1 MVCTPQAS
9 ADLYISLVG
18 IPWFSFQ
25 ERFLP
30 AFQLAE
36 SSLANTYLLDPFPNA
51 MIRGNSNQ
59 PNERRWLP
67 ELEGSYRQIVP
78 PSAESIAIALRECKN
93 STKLATDGE
102 SSDGES
108 SDVSSFRTTS
118 NAIQAVL
125 FMSSNNILG
134 RYDMDN
140 FVGSMVNSNS
150 RWILQSIISMKTPTT
165 EIFAADLLL
174 SACKLDDSEIVNI
187 LLSTGANANFRDI
200 YRNSPLHYAIQRGS
214 IAIVRALIKH
224 GAAVNS
230 RVEDYVMT
238 AMALRN
244 PYAMVQLLLDEGAI
258 VRELPESYHNQYSR
272 YESYIRSATPL
283 QIASKTNDL
292 TMIRLLLKKSR
303 VVDVEIIQVDEV
315 EMKLDRITYDEFY
328 RFRTTCISPL
338 VHAAWNGNIPI
349 MTAILDAGANLNV
362 VHNLDWNSYEHHF
375 LRGPKDGRQDW
386 LFEAL
391 NCFRQQRCFTA
402 LQAAAHQNDVEPVRF
417 LLRAGATIDTH
428 DTGDT
433 ALQIAAKCGNIPM
446 VQILRSHGADIN
458 APAYGF
464 YGRTVLQAAAE
475 NGNPILVNL
484 FLEATTR
491 SSWPAIINAPPARW
505 GGRTALQAA
514 AENGHI
520 EVVRILLRSG
530 ANINGPI
537 AETFG
542 ITVFQA
548 AVKSGEWSMV
558 ILVLTEG
565 AHTHTPPGTRAA
577 LAIAVEQENMAL
589 MELVLQHG
597 GGNRLG
603 FSGIKPRALLGTS
616 EHELDPSVLV
626 LNEAL
631 DVNEIWQ
638 PIIQDIDVCDMTAL
652 GFAIRK
658 GRLHAVKLLLQA
670 GADATLALRNQFP
683 SIDREMLTLLLEH
696 GADPDITFAGDE
708 LTPLARWIRFLN
720 SECKDEDKMDE
731 ELKESIVLLLNAGA
745 KVNCSSGDFGDY
757 HVHMNITSILG
768 YAAKYNCVELVEI
781 LLDAGA
787 DPNWRDG
794 SKSATALALAA
805 TSCDEI
811 FYPLLDAG
819 ADVNAAGSFNRGTA
833 LEETVW
839 SGNLRRV
846 QDLLNRGA
854 DVNVA
859 PSEFEHWRQHLTPLQ
874 RALIEGHEEILT
886 LLIQVG
892 AEINAPASPS
902 SGRTALQVACE
913 RGNLDHVRMLLQ
925 KGADVNAPPSE
936 QYGFTALQGASI
948 EGHFAVAVLLLQA
961 GANING
967 EPSSF
972 EGRTALEGA
981 AEHGRLDI
989 VHLLLENDNDMEGF
1003 YDRCENAAKFAE
1015 EESHMVIARIL
1026 RNYRK
1031 D

>member
-1 MVCTPQAS
+1 MVCTPQES
-9 ADLYISLVG
+9 SDIYISLVG

-36 SSLANTYLLDPFPNA
+36 SSLANTHLLDPFPNA
-51 MIRGNSNQ
+51 MIRGNSNHS
-59 PNERRWLP
+59 NERRWLP
-67 ELEGSYRQIVP
+67 ELKGSYIQIVP
-78 PSAESIAIALRECKN
+78 PSADSIAITLRECKN
-93 STKLATDGE
+93 STTLAT
-102 SSDGES
+102 DGES

-118 NAIQAVL
+118 NAIQAIL
-125 FMSSNNILG
+125 FLSSNNILE
-134 RYDMDN
+134 RRDMDN
-140 FVGSMVNSNS
+140 VLGSIVNSNS
-150 RWILQSIISMKTPTT
+150 RWILQSILSMKTPTT
-165 EIFAADLLL
+165 ETFAANLLL
-174 SACKLDDSEIVNI
+174 SACKLDDSETVHL
-187 LLSTGANANFRDI
+187 LLSTGVNANFRDLD
-200 YRNSPLHYAIQRGS
+200 RKSPLHYAVQHGS

-224 GAAVNS
+224 GATVNS

-244 PYAMVQLLLDEGAI
+244 PYEMVQHLLDEGAI
-258 VRELPESYHNQYSR
+258 VRELPKPYPNQYGL
-272 YESYIRSATPL
+272 YEKYTRSATPL

-303 VVDVEIIQVDEV
+303 VVDVEIPQAHEF
-315 EMKLDRITYDEFY
+315 EMNLDKITFDEFH
-328 RFRTTCISPL
+328 RFRTSCISPL
-338 VHAAWNGNIPI
+338 VHAAWNGNISI
-349 MTAILDAGANLNV
+349 MTVVLDAGANLNV
-362 VHNLDWNSYEHHF
+362 VPDFDWNSYEHRF
-375 LRGPKDGRQDW
+375 LRGPKDGHQDW

-391 NCFRQQRCFTA
+391 NCFRQQICFTA

-428 DTGDT
+428 DNGDT

-464 YGRTVLQAAAE
+464 CGRTVLQAAAE

-484 FLEATTR
+484 CLEATTR
-491 SSWPAIINAPPARW
+491 SSWPAITNAPPARW

-537 AETFG
+537 AETYG

-558 ILVLTEG
+558 ILILTAG
-565 AHTHTPPGTRAA
+565 ADTHTPPGTKAA
-577 LAIAVEQENMAL
+577 LAIAIEQESTAMI
-589 MELVLQHG
+589 ELLLQHG
-597 GGNRLG
+597 GGNCLG
-603 FSGIKPRALLGTS
+603 FSGIKPSALLGTS

-626 LNEAL
+626 LNQAL
-631 DVNEIWQ
+631 DVNEIWE
-638 PIIQDIDVCDMTAL
+638 PIIEDIDVCDMTAL

-683 SIDREMLTLLLEH
+683 SVDREMLTLLLEH
-696 GADPDITFAGDE
+696 GADPNIALAQDE

-720 SECKDEDKMDE
+720 SRCKDKMNE
-731 ELKESIVLLLNAGA
+731 ELKESILLLVNAGA

-757 HVHMNITSILG
+757 HGHMNITSILG
-768 YAAKYNCVELVEI
+768 YAALYNCVELVEI

-787 DPNWRDG
+787 DPNWRV
-794 SKSATALALAA
+794 SSERATALALAA
-805 TSCDEI
+805 HSCDEI
-811 FYPLLDAG
+811 FYLLLNAG
-819 ADVNAAGSFNRGTA
+819 ADVNAAGSLNYGTV
-833 LEETVW
+833 LEETVG

-859 PSEFEHWRQHLTPLQ
+859 PSEFGHKTPLQ
-874 RALIEGHEEILT
+874 WALYYGHEKILT
-886 LLIQVG
+886 LLIEAG
-892 AEINAPASPS
+892 ADINAPVSPY
-902 SGRTALQVACE
+902 SGRTALQEASA

-948 EGHFAVAVLLLQA
+948 RGHFAVAVLLLHA

-967 EPSSF
+967 IPSRIG
-972 EGRTALEGA
+972 GRTALEGA
-981 AEHGRLDI
+981 AENGRLDI
-989 VHLLLENDNDMEGF
+989 VHLLLENDNGMEGF
-1003 YDRCENAAKFAE
+1003 YGRCEKAANFAE
-1015 EESHMVIARIL
+1015 KECHMVIARIL

>member
-93 STKLATDGE
+93 STKLATDDE

-108 SDVSSFRTTS
+108 SDVSSFRTTL

-200 YRNSPLHYAIQRGS
+200 DQKSPLHYAIRHGS

-230 RVEDYVMT
+230 GVEDYVTT

-244 PYAMVQLLLDEGAI
+244 PYEMVQLLLDEGAI
-258 VRELPESYHNQYSR
+258 VRELPESYVNHYGR
-272 YESYIRSATPL
+272 YARSATPF

-303 VVDVEIIQVDEV
+303 VVHVEIPQVHEFNLNLDE
-315 EMKLDRITYDEFY
+315 IIYDEFH
-328 RFRTTCISPL
+328 RFRTSCISPL
-338 VHAAWNGNIPI
+338 VHAAWNGNISI
-349 MTAILDAGANLNV
+349 MTAFLDAGANLNV
-362 VHNLDWNSYEHHF
+362 VPDPDWNSYDYRF
-375 LRGPKDGRQDW
+375 LRGPKKGRKDW
-386 LFEAL
+386 LFKAL

-402 LQAAAHQNDVEPVRF
+402 LQAAAHQNDIEPVQF

-428 DTGDT
+428 DNGDT

-446 VQILRSHGADIN
+446 VQLLCSWGADIN
-458 APAYGF
+458 APAYWF

-491 SSWPAIINAPPARW
+491 SSWPAITNAPPARW

-530 ANINGPI
+530 ANLNGPI
-537 AETFG
+537 AETYG

-548 AVKSGEWSMV
+548 AVKSGEWSMI
-558 ILVLTEG
+558 ILVLAAG
-565 AHTHTPPGTRAA
+565 ADIRTPSGTKAA
-577 LAIAVEQENMAL
+577 LALAVEQENMAII
-589 MELVLQHG
+589 ELVLQHG

-603 FSGIKPRALLGTS
+603 LTGIKPSALLGTS
-616 EHELDPSVLV
+616 ELELDPSVLV
-626 LNEAL
+626 LNQAL
-631 DVNEIWQ
+631 YVNEICE
-638 PIIQDIDVCDMTAL
+638 PIIQDIDVCDTTAL

-658 GRLHAVKLLLQA
+658 GRLHAVELLLQA

-683 SIDREMLTLLLEH
+683 SVDREMLTLLLEH
-696 GADPDITFAGDE
+696 GADPNITFAGDE
-708 LTPLARWIRFLN
+708 MTPLARWIRFLN
-720 SECKDEDKMDE
+720 SECEDEDKMDE
-731 ELKESIVLLLNAGA
+731 ELKDSILLLLNAGA
-745 KVNCSSGDFGDY
+745 EVNCSSGDFEDHHGDR
-757 HVHMNITSILG
+757 NITNILG
-768 YAAKYNCVELVEI
+768 YAALYNCVELVEI

-787 DPNWRDG
+787 DPNWRD
-794 SKSATALALAA
+794 SSESATALALTAD
-805 TSCDEI
+805 SCDEI
-811 FYPLLDAG
+811 FYLLLDAG

-833 LEETVW
+833 LEEIVQ

-846 QDLLNRGA
+846 RDLLNRGA

-859 PSEFEHWRQHLTPLQ
+859 PSEFGHLETHKTALQ
-874 RALIEGHEEILT
+874 MAVNQGHEEILT
-886 LLIQVG
+886 LLIEAG
-892 AEINAPASPS
+892 ADINAPASPFG
-902 SGRTALQVACE
+902 GRTALQQASA
-913 RGNLDHVRMLLQ
+913 RGNLDYVRMLLQ
-925 KGADVNAPPSE
+925 RGADVNAPPSE
-936 QYGFTALQGASI
+936 EYGITALQGASI
-948 EGHFAVAVLLLQA
+948 RGHFAVAVLLLHA

-967 EPSSF
+967 QTSRIG
-972 EGRTALEGA
+972 GRTALEGA